1 MLELFIS
8 VWIKLSD
15 GSVGQAI
22 WQKNMA
28 KFFFIIKDAQKI
40 LSGILHSNF
49 QAINI
54 PQIGFT
60 QKEILKKL
68 VRPTDFFEE

>member
-1 MLELFIS
+1 
-8 VWIKLSD
+8 
-15 GSVGQAI
+15 
-22 WQKNMA
+22 MA

-40 LSGILHSNF
+40 LSGILHPNF
-49 QAINI
+49 KAINI